1 MLAAYIQYKYVYYE
15 IYNGIGY
22 FLPTIGVYMSV
33 EGCFCGPFGC
43 RVGECT
49 FCNIHICIGYKHFG
63 NISVKVLLY
72 QGVSVRPSGAGL
84 ENVHFVI
91 KIYICFGYECLNFE
105 GR

>member
-1 MLAAYIQYKYVYYE
+1 MNPLGAGLGIVHFEIQ
-15 IYNGIGY
+15 
-22 FLPTIGVYMSV
+22 
-33 EGCFCGPFGC
+33 
-43 RVGECT
+43 
-49 FCNIHICIGYKHFG
+49 ICIGYKHFG